1 MVRASVCF
9 LMLLSRVWIQFGE
22 SGFILKKFPLN
33 LNQPK
38 KIKVKQSRTKKRVYD
53 DMMVKLQ
60 SVQFLIYFNGTR
72 IDVGDA

>member
-1 MVRASVCF
+1 
-9 LMLLSRVWIQFGE
+9 MLLSRVWIQFGE
-22 SGFILKKFPLN
+22 SGFILQKFPLN